1 MSSRRQMNR
10 SLSSDGRSYYSA
22 SDIPSQNRSAGCR
35 SYLSSVRS
43 ESSYAGHRFSQF
55 KPSRSTLCSVMA
67 QLTEEIQPTFESTLK
82 SKAVS
87 EDTNVKFSCV
97 ISGYPV
103 PEVTWYKDDI
113 QLDRYCGLPKYEISR
128 DDKTHTLQI
137 YNCTLEDAA
146 IYQASAQNSRGIVSC
161 SGVLEVGTMSEY
173 KIHQN
178 YFAKLKLR
186 NENRRQEQEEQRNIG
201 KENVPAAFEQDRM
214 SSPERAQRK
223 RRSPMETGAIEAI
236 PSEEKVMEVD
246 ALSQTPPV
254 EDRLAAPVQV
264 SAAAPF
270 HGISNSE
277 MIANRD
283 KDSEGLTY
291 IRDTVHNAS
300 SKQTNEHYVKK
311 KLKISTAA
319 TERSKENRPTGRR
332 EEMMNEKVTSNE
344 KMEVQNTVAQIA
356 SETESRKKMD
366 ITDMKMNEKQSV
378 KVNKSVSEESKRAKG
393 AQITTVIESKNKMD
407 ITDRKMNE
415 KQSIKVNKSVSEK
428 SKRAQGAQIAS
439 VTESRTKMDITDR
452 KINEKQSVKVNKS
465 AAEESKRAQGAQ
477 IASVTES
484 RTKMDVTDRKI
495 NEKQSVKVNK
505 SASEESKRAQGAHIS
520 SVAESRTEMVIMD
533 TKTNEKQSVKVNKSA
548 PEESKRAED
557 AQITSVTESRNEMD
571 IRDRKTNEK
580 QSVKVNKSA
589 SEESKRAEGAHIFS
603 VTESRTEMVIMDT
616 KTNEKQSVKV
626 NKSALEE
633 SKRAEDAQITSVIES
648 RKKMDITDTRKSEK
662 QSENAKESPS
672 ESKTAQKPIATQ
684 KRPALKVSMTNQ
696 TNKVVENS
704 KLTESSDKGTL
715 NLQLQALDTIQN
727 SNPRFIDNK
736 LMDLDDHGNRNPAA
750 GDTHTE
756 PTEPPIHEDIPPFHK
771 EVAKKLKGQP
781 PLMCEVTASVT
792 DTLSSCHLPS
802 QGQKLRAGD
811 HTVASTKSS
820 TLVTGPQNTQPS
832 EKISSGQV
840 SHMLHDGQVT
850 TAMSSSLGDDTLTSV
865 CEKDSK
871 AENQLVKE
879 SDKPKGETKPVSMSL
894 NSMEENEMTNINT
907 NTNVH
912 VQNSISKEELTTNSN
927 HSTNQVIVTEFVQIG
942 MLKSNV
948 VQPQTTNSSSISK
961 VEIKVTTAGE
971 CESSSLVATDSV
983 AKIDTQEQSKVTTF
997 EVPVSTDH
1005 KMQSYSAK
1013 KGSDHS
1019 GPSTFLSQHS
1029 KASPTEFTIPAIYIT
1044 DVDSTSQNS
1053 TDKTL
1058 CKSAINKS
1066 DIVQIRTEAN
1076 AVNSNVTNSNTVSQ
1090 TSTLIHSDRTN
1101 TTNKTTA
1108 ILEFEGLCDEKFDL
1122 SLRSQTSEV
1131 NKPDQQPLSQENL
1144 IQGPES
1150 SHCSTENVATGF
1162 IRLSEVTTQR
1172 HNADKS
1178 TKTNESDLIETSRL
1192 PKTDLNLKTD
1202 SDSFIKQL
1210 KSAALDLEMS
1220 NKSSTVAVFDAATH
1234 KDNVKYG
1241 EEENSAVKV
1250 TIPLKNT
1257 DQQDNPTAAHS
1268 EPATKTNQKTT
1279 LPSTKTEIS
1288 EIGMAVCLEEANRD
1302 AYQEDKLSL
1311 KTQPESLLQSV
1322 SNSPLKTP
1330 LETYSPRLTRKSVPA
1345 DLPKPA
1351 GNEDIKPKSTEKDKE
1366 NQFKVPQVIRK
1377 IRPEVF
1383 DASGHLKLWC
1393 QFFNIVSDSTIK
1405 WYKDEVE
1412 IAEIKR
1418 SAGDETQVCLAIIRM
1433 SKRDC
1438 GVYRCT
1444 ITNDY
1449 GKDSTEYLLSAEF
1462 LSNMFLRE
1470 ELQEVGEEIEMTPL
1484 IFSKGLADAGCW
1496 GSKFYGR
1503 VTTEEAQV
1511 GMGCEHKTRRL
1522 KVIYGLDPVF
1532 ESGSSCFM
1540 KVRSPIAYESREE
1553 TVLAERNL
1561 QITKQECRIQN
1572 MAREYFKIFAA
1583 ETRVIESFGAALE
1596 VIPLYFLYWPGSSV
1610 PYATVEAELKG
1621 VYMRYCGLDRTG
1633 SLVLNEKLEV
1643 GQKCSSLQHWIH
1655 QWTNGNVLFSRL
1667 DGVDTILTN
1676 IGIAIRSKGYQG
1688 FPCEANPKVFE
1699 QFHIQHQCNYF
1710 CGLLNLKPLKAPET
1724 LQSPNRSKGTSSPLL
1739 QRRTAPSSSS
1749 PQTSRKATKS
1759 PKVSRKLDP
1768 QNST

>member
-1 MSSRRQMNR
+1 MSSRRLMNR

-22 SDIPSQNRSAGCR
+22 SDITSQNRRSGSR

-43 ESSYAGHRFSQF
+43 E
-55 KPSRSTLCSVMA
+55 SRSTLCSVMA
-67 QLTEEIQPTFESTLK
+67 QLTEDTQPTFEATLK

-87 EDTNVKFSCV
+87 EDANVKFNCV
-97 ISGYPV
+97 VSGYPV

-186 NENRRQEQEEQRNIG
+186 NENRRQEQEEHRNIG
-201 KENVPAAFEQDRM
+201 KENVPAAFEHDRM

-223 RRSPMETGAIEAI
+223 RRSMETRGAGS
-236 PSEEKVMEVD
+236 PSEEKAVEVE
-246 ALSQTPPV
+246 TPPV

-264 SAAAPF
+264 SAAGLF

-283 KDSEGLTY
+283 KDSEGLMY
-291 IRDTVHNAS
+291 IHETVHSAS
-300 SKQTNEHYVKK
+300 SKQTNEHYIKK

-319 TERSKENRPTGRR
+319 TEKNKENRPTGRG
-332 EEMMNEKVTSNE
+332 EEMMNERGTSNE
-344 KMEVQNTVAQIA
+344 KMEVQNTVDQIA
-356 SETESRKKMD
+356 SVTESRKKMD
-366 ITDMKMNEKQSV
+366 ITDRQKSTKQPEIVNKSASEYSKTAKGAHITTVTESRNEMDITDTKMKEKQSV
-378 KVNKSVSEESKRAKG
+378 NVNKSAAEESRRAQGAQITTVTESRKKMDITDTKMNVKQSVNVNKSASEESKRAKG
-393 AQITTVIESKNKMD
+393 AQITTVTESTTKMD
-407 ITDRKMNE
+407 ITDTKMNE
-415 KQSIKVNKSVSEK
+415 KQSVNVNKSPSNE
-428 SKRAQGAQIAS
+428 SKRAQDSQIAS
-439 VTESRTKMDITDR
+439 VTESR
-452 KINEKQSVKVNKS
+452 
-465 AAEESKRAQGAQ
+465 
-477 IASVTES
+477 
-484 RTKMDVTDRKI
+484 
-495 NEKQSVKVNK
+495 
-505 SASEESKRAQGAHIS
+505 
-520 SVAESRTEMVIMD
+520 
-533 TKTNEKQSVKVNKSA
+533 
-548 PEESKRAED
+548 
-557 AQITSVTESRNEMD
+557 
-571 IRDRKTNEK
+571 
-580 QSVKVNKSA
+580 
-589 SEESKRAEGAHIFS
+589 
-603 VTESRTEMVIMDT
+603 
-616 KTNEKQSVKV
+616 
-626 NKSALEE
+626 
-633 SKRAEDAQITSVIES
+633 
-648 RKKMDITDTRKSEK
+648 KKMDITYRKSEK
-662 QSENAKESPS
+662 LSENAQESPS
-672 ESKTAQKPIATQ
+672 ESKRAQKPIGTQ
-684 KRPALKVSMTNQ
+684 KRPALKVSMTTQ
-696 TNKVVENS
+696 TNKVEIT
-704 KLTESSDKGTL
+704 KQTESSEKGTS
-715 NLQLQALDTIQN
+715 NL
-727 SNPRFIDNK
+727 K
-736 LMDLDDHGNRNPAA
+736 LFDDHENRNPVSTCLRILPHSCGGNDVDVDTGERNVACSLRGLAA

-756 PTEPPIHEDIPPFHK
+756 PTESPILEDIPPFHK
-771 EVAKKLKGQP
+771 EVAKKLKEQP
-781 PLMCEVTASVT
+781 PLMREVTASVT
-792 DTLSSCHLPS
+792 DTLSSCHLAS

-811 HTVASTKSS
+811 QSVASTKCSP
-820 TLVTGPQNTQPS
+820 LVTGPQNTQPS
-832 EKISSGQV
+832 EKSSAGHV

-871 AENQLVKE
+871 AENQLIKE
-879 SDKPKGETKPVSMSL
+879 SDKPKGETKPASMSFD
-894 NSMEENEMTNINT
+894 SMEKNEMKNINT
-907 NTNVH
+907 STNVQK
-912 VQNSISKEELTTNSN
+912 QNSISKEKSTANSN
-927 HSTNQVIVTEFVQIG
+927 HSTNQVIVTEFVQICK
-942 MLKSNV
+942 LNSNM
-948 VQPQTTNSSSISK
+948 VQPHTMNSSSITK
-961 VEIKVTTAGE
+961 VEMKDTKARE
-971 CESSSLVATDSV
+971 CQSSSLVATNNVS
-983 AKIDTQEQSKVTTF
+983 KMDTQEQSKVTTF
-997 EVPVSTDH
+997 EVPVSTHH
-1005 KMQSYSAK
+1005 KMQSYSEK
-1013 KGSDHS
+1013 KGIDSS

-1029 KASPTEFTIPAIYIT
+1029 KELPTELTIPAIYIT
-1044 DVDSTSQNS
+1044 DVDGTSQNS
-1053 TDKTL
+1053 TDKTEHTV
-1058 CKSAINKS
+1058 CKS
-1066 DIVQIRTEAN
+1066 DISKSDTVKITTEAN
-1076 AVNSNVTNSNTVSQ
+1076 AVTSTVTNSNTDSQ
-1090 TSTLIHSDRTN
+1090 TSILIHSDCTD

-1108 ILEFEGLCDEKFDL
+1108 ILEFKGLRDEKFDL

-1131 NKPDQQPLSQENL
+1131 NKPDQQPLSQESLN
-1144 IQGPES
+1144 QGPESS
-1150 SHCSTENVATGF
+1150 SHCSTEKVSTDF
-1162 IRLSEVTTQR
+1162 IRLSEVPKQ
-1172 HNADKS
+1172 HPNADNS
-1178 TKTNESDLIETSRL
+1178 IKTNVSELTETNRH

-1202 SDSFIKQL
+1202 SDSFIKHL

-1220 NKSSTVAVFDAATH
+1220 DQSSTSTMNNAATH
-1234 KDNVKYG
+1234 INSRDNDKF
-1241 EEENSAVKV
+1241 EEEVNSAVIQHGVCKV

-1257 DQQDNPTAAHS
+1257 DHQDNSTAAHS
-1268 EPATKTNQKTT
+1268 ELATRTNQKTT
-1279 LPSTKTEIS
+1279 LPSTTTEKS
-1288 EIGMAVCLEEANRD
+1288 EIGMAICLEEANRD
-1302 AYQEDKLSL
+1302 AYQMDSLSL
-1311 KTQPESLLQSV
+1311 KTQPESPLQSV
-1322 SNSPLKTP
+1322 SNSQLKTS
-1330 LETYSPRLTRKSVPA
+1330 LETHSPRLTRKSVPA

-1351 GNEDIKPKSTEKDKE
+1351 ENENIKPKSTEKVKE
-1366 NQFKVPQVIRK
+1366 NQFKVPQIIRK

-1393 QFFNIVSDSTIK
+1393 QFFNIVSDSTIR

-1470 ELQEVGEEIEMTPL
+1470 ELKEVGEEIEMTPL

-1503 VTTEEAQV
+1503 VTTEEVQV

-1532 ESGSSCFM
+1532 ESGSSCFI

-1596 VIPLYFLYWPGSSV
+1596 VISV

-1621 VYMRYCGLDRTG
+1621 VYKRYCGLDRTG

-1667 DGVDTILTN
+1667 EGVDTILTN

-1699 QFHIQHQCNYF
+1699 LFHIQHQCNYF

-1724 LQSPNRSKGTSSPLL
+1724 LQAPSRSKGKSSPLL

-1759 PKVSRKLDP
+1759 PKVSHKLNP
-1768 QNST
+1768 QTSA